1 MQEQY
6 EQDEIERERAKIIA
20 EEEAKN
26 LQRRLKRLQDGD
38 RSALA
43 TPAPR
48 QIAVKSKPPEQSE
61 TDNELHKLADERFK
75 QMQEQEELVKLF
87 SAQRQQ
93 LVQQEDPGDE
103 AHTSFDHSASP
114 SRRPK
119 IECAFGDEELMGL
132 SEAEL
137 DLQCDDLFADTP
149 IPFRP
154 RKDDPLLDLHRFRS

>member
-1 MQEQY
+1 MELQRMQEQY

-38 RSALA
+38 RLALA

-48 QIAVKSKPPEQSE
+48 QMALKSKPPEPSDP
-61 TDNELHKLADERFK
+61 DNELHKLADERFK

-93 LVQQEDPGDE
+93 LV
-103 AHTSFDHSASP
+103 
-114 SRRPK
+114 
-119 IECAFGDEELMGL
+119 
-132 SEAEL
+132 
-137 DLQCDDLFADTP
+137 
-149 IPFRP
+149 
-154 RKDDPLLDLHRFRS
+154 